1 MSWEIEGF
9 MVYFCVLI
17 YNIIKWRRIMKM
29 KKKVFVASLVACGL
43 LSSAITVGAAT
54 GIQKIQAALNHNI
67 TFELDGSSWT
77 PRDPDGKKLSA
88 LIYDGSTYVP
98 LRAVS
103 EALGAEVNWNGS
115 AQKII
120 INSNGGNEGIPYKD
134 GQNNGSS
141 SSSNSGNSG
150 SVSTGSDS
158 SSSSSSP
165 DSSSSSMGSGVFTYK
180 SDFNVN
186 TAKNE
191 LAKEAVKVVKLYA
204 DALKTGNMNELNAY
218 VDAHVAEKDTT
229 QSSVLGKQ
237 NSKDNLK
244 EQVDGN
250 REANDKSTINDYSSA
265 LKKLTVSS
273 MKNPDTFKGSASAS
287 FYYYFS
293 PEGFNYTG
301 MVSVSFLF
309 ATLKDGTYIL
319 SSVKIS

>member
-1 MSWEIEGF
+1 
-9 MVYFCVLI
+9 
-17 YNIIKWRRIMKM
+17 MKI

-88 LIYDGSTYVP
+88 LVYDGSTYVP

-141 SSSNSGNSG
+141 SSSSSSNSG
-150 SVSTGSDS
+150 SASTGSNS
-158 SSSSSSP
+158 SSSSGS
-165 DSSSSSMGSGVFTYK
+165 SSSSSMGSGVFTYK
-180 SDFNVN
+180 KDFNVN
-186 TAKNE
+186 TAKDE
-191 LAKEAVKVVKLYA
+191 LAKESIKVIKLYA
-204 DALKTGNMNELNAY
+204 DALKSGNMSELNAY
-218 VDAHVAEKDTT
+218 VDAHVAEKDYTK
-229 QSSVLGKQ
+229 SNAPGKQ
-237 NSKDNLK
+237 FSKDLLK
-244 EQVDGN
+244 QKVDGS
-250 REANDKSTINDYSSA
+250 RDANDKSTLNDYSSA
-265 LKKLTVSS
+265 LKNLTVSNIQDPETD
-273 MKNPDTFKGSASAS
+273 KLDTSAS
-287 FYYYFS
+287 FTYSFN

-301 MVSVSFLF
+301 LIKLSFKF
-309 ATLKDGTYIL
+309 ATLSDGTYIL
-319 SSVKIS
+319 SGVTIN